1 MEKNCQRAFIK
12 LQRNRQQQQ
21 IFQRHMQHS
30 DVTTNATSS
39 SSASPTT
46 PNATRMTSPRIYDLG
61 VGKHSPLNSSTT
73 TNMVKS
79 DTDDQTNFEIEQ
91 ELSLTTNNNS
101 SILNARLIGMH
112 WMVPESVVKPSYL
125 SSTIQS
131 DVKTTVTSNEDS
143 TSQQLL
149 PQDSSLPNQM
159 QLMTKTEKKSRR
171 MVA

>member
-1 MEKNCQRAFIK
+1 M
-12 LQRNRQQQQ
+12 
-21 IFQRHMQHS
+21 S
-30 DVTTNATSS
+30 
-39 SSASPTT
+39 
-46 PNATRMTSPRIYDLG
+46 SPRIYDLG
-61 VGKHSPLNSSTT
+61 VGKHSPLNSTT
-73 TNMVKS
+73 TANMVTS
-79 DTDDQTNFEIEQ
+79 DTDDQPFHNTTNINVEQ
-91 ELSLTTNNNS
+91 ESSLTTNNNS

-131 DVKTTVTSNEDS
+131 DVKTTVTSNQDS

-149 PQDSSLPNQM
+149 PQDSSILNQI